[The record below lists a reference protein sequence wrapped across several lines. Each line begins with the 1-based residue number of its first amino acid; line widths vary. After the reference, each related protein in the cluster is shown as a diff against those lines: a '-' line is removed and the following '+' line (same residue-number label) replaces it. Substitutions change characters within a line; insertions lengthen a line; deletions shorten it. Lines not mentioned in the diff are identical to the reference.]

1 MHQENKIFRPD
12 FGSCAPGFVRDS
24 GSGIGRGTSGQ
35 AGFLRGRFS
44 GQMASAVAGG
54 WVGPPAQL
62 ALTFVTKL
70 SNIVAK

>member
-54 WVGPPAQL
+54 WVGLPGRDAL
-62 ALTFVTKL
+62 AAL
-70 SNIVAK
+70 ARGG